1 MARDARDRAA
11 EAANAAIV
19 SLGPLVLGETTT
31 PEDRLRRMATAL
43 HSLHMIARL
52 MESVGAPTRPV

>member
-11 EAANAAIV
+11 EAVNAAIV
-19 SLGPLVLGETTT
+19 SLGPLVFGDQVT
-31 PEDRLRRMATAL
+31 PAESVRRMATAL